1 MVNVNLEKNK
11 CLGSVSQ
18 KGHQEGN
25 SDLSDSLRIRK
36 TGFRKDKQELVST
49 ADYLHSDLTRAQIVW
64 HN

>member
-36 TGFRKDKQELVST
+36 TGFRRDKQELVST
-49 ADYLHSDLTRAQIVW
+49 GD
-64 HN
+64 